1 MSELILASGSPRR
14 RQLLDQVGLPHRVLP
29 VDIDESWR
37 PAESLT
43 EYVARLAREKAR
55 ACQAPANA
63 VILAA
68 DTAGE
73 IDGERLVKP
82 RDFAHAKQMLRAMSG
97 RAHTVATGICV
108 YHPQSGKIRSK
119 VVSSLIHFI
128 ALTDDDIES
137 YWASGEPADKAGAYA
152 IQGIA
157 ACWVARIEG
166 SYSGIVGLP
175 LAETAAMLQQFGIR
189 RSLHNYNGS
198 V

>member
-1 MSELILASGSPRR
+1 MSVLILASASPRR
-14 RQLLDQVGLPHRVLP
+14 RQLLEQVGLPHSVHP
-29 VDIDESWR
+29 VDIDETWR
-37 PAESLT
+37 PTESLN

-55 ACQAPANA
+55 ACPAA
-63 VILAA
+63 ADSVILAA

-73 IDGERLVKP
+73 INGERLVKP
-82 RDFAHAKQMLRAMSG
+82 RDFAHARQMLSTMSG

-119 VVSSLIHFI
+119 VISSLIHFI

-137 YWASGEPADKAGAYA
+137 YWATGEPADKAGAYA

-175 LAETAAMLQQFGIR
+175 LAETVAMLQQFGIH
-189 RSLHNYNGS
+189 RSLNN
-198 V
+198 